1 MMNTVDERK
10 KNTGRKK
17 IDIKKVEKNSNK
29 LVTFSKRRQGLF
41 KKATELCVL
50 CDVNIAMIVSSPAD
64 KLFAFGQPDID
75 IVLNNYIHG
84 TTGFEDQ
91 ESERISS
98 IYEEYNREHEEAL
111 KTLELEKKKLVETE
125 KSARVSNRGEW
136 WNDSIDDMNSEQL
149 QQFMMSIYEFRK
161 KLAEKEH
168 EHSKMISM

>member
-1 MMNTVDERK
+1 MNRVDGRK

-17 IDIKKVEKNSNK
+17 IDIKKVEKQSNK
-29 LVTFSKRRQGLF
+29 LVTFSKRKQGLF
-41 KKATELCVL
+41 QKATELCVL

-75 IVLNNYIHG
+75 TVLNNYNNG
-84 TTGFEDQ
+84 TTEFEDGK
-91 ESERISS
+91 SNSS
-98 IYEEYNREHEEAL
+98 IYEGYNREYEEAV
-111 KTLELEKKKLVETE
+111 KRLELEKKKLVEPE

-149 QQFMMSIYEFRK
+149 EQFMMAIYEFRK

-168 EHSKMISM
+168 EHLKMFSL